1 MKQTK
6 KPTRQCQYSKDRK
19 YGIKCLSVLVTAPL
33 NRLDGFMGITL
44 VGWEGVGGEPL
55 SSLCQDSV
63 SLICFN
69 YTAFVLHQLFV
80 IIGGSGTNII
90 LSRQNFC
97 HDKLTLCLSLQN
109 FCRFVAAS
117 IFSSRQKT
125 CFVATKMILVEAPV
139 NDSSQADRRIKD
151 CLTDESAQTLIHC

>member
-1 MKQTK
+1 M
-6 KPTRQCQYSKDRK
+6 
-19 YGIKCLSVLVTAPL
+19 
-33 NRLDGFMGITL
+33 
-44 VGWEGVGGEPL
+44 GGEPL

-80 IIGGSGTNII
+80 ITGGKRDKHNFVAAKH
-90 LSRQNFC
+90 LSRQAYLMFVAT
-97 HDKLTLCLSLQN
+97 KLLP
-109 FCRFVAAS
+109 FCRGKHIFVATKDV
-117 IFSSRQKT
+117 FCRV
-125 CFVATKMILVEAPV
+125 FVATKMILVETPV

>member
-6 KPTRQCQYSKDRK
+6 KPTRQCQYSKDRQ

-63 SLICFN
+63 SLVCFN

-80 IIGGSGTNII
+80 ITGGSGTNFVAAKL
-90 LSRQNFC
+90 LSRQAYFMFVAT
-97 HDKLTLCLSLQN
+97 KLLP
-109 FCRFVAAS
+109 FCRGKHAFVATRDVYCRG
-117 IFSSRQKT
+117 FLTRQKT
-125 CFVATKMILVEAPV
+125 CFVA
-139 NDSSQADRRIKD
+139 
-151 CLTDESAQTLIHC
+151 CLSRQK

>member
-90 LSRQNFC
+90 LSRQNIC

-109 FCRFVAAS
+109 FCRFAAAS
-117 IFSSRQKT
+117 IFLSRQKT
-125 CFVATKMILVEAPV
+125 CFVA
-139 NDSSQADRRIKD
+139 
-151 CLTDESAQTLIHC
+151 CLSRQK